1 MLVLFYPHRGKKVS
15 HIIARRSSM
24 LIVRPVGRIVLT
36 PVRLIRQISPREKAD
51 RIRNPL
57 LWERLSS
64 RDKCLALLSDELRRG
79 GNHPTYSLL
88 LNPQSAFRNPKSS
101 TSNLMPCALSLT
113 PIILC
118 LGRSSNPRPYMFF
131 HIRTPKLRFCRVLL
145 GMSSLNY
152 WEEVNS
158 LDFFK

>member
-1 MLVLFYPHRGKKVS
+1 
-15 HIIARRSSM
+15 M

-88 LNPQSAFRNPKSS
+88 LNPHSEIRNHLPP
-101 TSNLMPCALSLT
+101 T
-113 PIILC
+113 LC
-118 LGRSSNPRPYMFF
+118 HAP
-131 HIRTPKLRFCRVLL
+131 
-145 GMSSLNY
+145 
-152 WEEVNS
+152 
-158 LDFFK
+158 